1 MFYLD
6 PKVLKLLFDTKTTQI
21 IQQFTKIQ
29 LRVGTIFFNIHTTF
43 LCDRSNR
50 TQVIIACL
58 KALLLEN

>member
-6 PKVLKLLFDTKTTQI
+6 PKVLKLLFDTKTTQ
-21 IQQFTKIQ
+21 IQ